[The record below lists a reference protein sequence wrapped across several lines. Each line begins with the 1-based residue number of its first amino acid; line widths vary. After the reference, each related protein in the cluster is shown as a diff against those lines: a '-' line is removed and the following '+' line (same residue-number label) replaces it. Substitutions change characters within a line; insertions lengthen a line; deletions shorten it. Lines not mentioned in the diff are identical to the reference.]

1 MVSAIVRHSGK
12 ALLYEIAFSR
22 LPLRRFFR
30 THEIPRLWLRQHR
43 R

>member
-1 MVSAIVRHSGK
+1 MVSPIVRQGGK
-12 ALLYEIAFSR
+12 APLYEIALSH

-30 THEIPRLWLRQHR
+30 THEIPHLWLRQHR